1 MIGVDIVDLTDP
13 LLKKRNSRALGLIS
27 HPHDSCPFA
36 TSDEELFWLYW
47 TAKEAIFKAYRL
59 PGELPVAFSPKSI
72 AVAYHTF
79 EDGKMYFESN
89 GTPPATG
96 YTQLAKE
103 HLLSV
108 ATLGAIASVQVSRFA
123 LDTSDHSHEIRG
135 KFDKPIVTGQHGL
148 PEVVI
153 DGFRQPVSLSH
164 HHRLGAVAWMEY
176 PNESFEPE

>member
-13 LLKKRNSRALGLIS
+13 LLKKRNSRAIGLIS

-47 TAKEAIFKAYRL
+47 TAKEAVFKSFRL
-59 PGELPVAFSPKSI
+59 PEIFSPKSI
-72 AVAYHTF
+72 PVAYHTF

-89 GTPPATG
+89 STPPATG
-96 YTQLAKE
+96 YTELAKD
-103 HLLSV
+103 HLFSL

-123 LDTSDHSHEIRG
+123 LDTAGHSLELRS
-135 KFDKPIVTGQHGL
+135 KFDKLIVSGAHGL

-153 DGFRQPVSLSH
+153 DGARQPVSLSH

-176 PNESFEPE
+176 PSESFEPE

>member
-27 HPHDSCPFA
+27 HPQDSCPFA

-59 PGELPVAFSPKSI
+59 PGGLPKAFSPKSI
-72 AVAYHTF
+72 PVVYHAF
-79 EDGKMYFESN
+79 EDGKMWFDSN

-96 YTQLAKE
+96 YTQPAKE
-103 HLLSV
+103 QLLSV
-108 ATLGAIASVQVSRFA
+108 ATLGAIASVRVSQYV
-123 LDTSDHSHEIRG
+123 LGTSDHSQELRG
-135 KFDKPIVTGQHGL
+135 KFDRPIVSGQHGL

-153 DGFRQPVSLSH
+153 DEAHQPVSLSH
-164 HHRLGAVAWMEY
+164 HHRLGAVAWMGLKRDA
-176 PNESFEPE
+176 